1 MFCYKHQRYR
11 EESDTRWRE
20 GIREVAEDSDEG
32 EADINVDYISSDE
45 SAHMPDLGDRLRVKS
60 RDIWDLGM
68 FYIITFDRYKLRISL
83 VYIILNRELC
93 IKTIAILLEEI
104 QETLRLLQS
113 ADEISSLIE
122 TAHCEDVV
130 SYALE
135 MDEGG
140 VRCAMLWACWMGKT
154 CLLSKLLKI
163 GGDPNSRD
171 DAGRSVKTF

>member
-1 MFCYKHQRYR
+1 MKGRP
-11 EESDTRWRE
+11 
-20 GIREVAEDSDEG
+20 
-32 EADINVDYISSDE
+32 ISTWIIYPVMSPRICPTSE
-45 SAHMPDLGDRLRVKS
+45 TDLGLNLEIFG
-60 RDIWDLGM
+60 IWVC

-83 VYIILNRELC
+83 VYIILNREHC
-93 IKTIAILLEEI
+93 IKPIAILLEEI